1 MKIGLP
7 IKKKKVLKCNALKRY
22 LQYEMW
28 NEALAKKVKP
38 MITSVGH
45 TVYNLRSPYCA
56 DRLQRKHSGDVSTRI
71 RMPVV

>member
-1 MKIGLP
+1 
-7 IKKKKVLKCNALKRY
+7 
-22 LQYEMW
+22 MW

-45 TVYNLRSPYCA
+45 AVYNLRSPYCA

-71 RMPVV
+71 RMPVVYIISLAYTHFLSRL